1 MERRKASR
9 QTAQSRPATEPDAA
23 EPVSHE
29 LLFEA
34 AEAWVRAL
42 SAINPDRVDDRAI
55 AEALRTDA
63 LAPFDAR
70 ETLEAYEFLR
80 RMGYLED

>member
-1 MERRKASR
+1 MERRHAAR
-9 QTAQSRPATEPDAA
+9 RIAPTTPAAESNAA

-34 AEAWVRAL
+34 AEAWVTAL
-42 SAINPDRVDDRAI
+42 SALDPERLDDQAI
-55 AEALRTDA
+55 AQALRTEA

-80 RMGYLED
+80 RLGYLDE